1 MLKNAFVI
9 KYASHVGKG
18 NMHPAILDKKE
29 KNSVVGNHLSKIPI
43 KVDERNNL
51 IHNTFDVKKYS

>member
-18 NMHPAILDKKE
+18 NMHPAILDKKN
-29 KNSVVGNHLSKIPI
+29 KKIVLWAIIFPRYPSKWMR
-43 KVDERNNL
+43 E
-51 IHNTFDVKKYS
+51 TT